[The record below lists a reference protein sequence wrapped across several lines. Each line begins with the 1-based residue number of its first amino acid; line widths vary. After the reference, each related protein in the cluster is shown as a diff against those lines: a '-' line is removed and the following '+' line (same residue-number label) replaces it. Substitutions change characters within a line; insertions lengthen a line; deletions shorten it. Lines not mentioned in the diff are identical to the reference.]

1 MKLANIEYADFLN
14 IGFIQTNL
22 DEKLAWFNS
31 KSRKW
36 NIPMSI
42 TAQRKMLQ
50 EIQQGFSD
58 VVNYADKPNFIILP
72 ELTLPIPNEKDLERL
87 CISSKAIVLAGL
99 DFIQGAKGVQN
110 KAVIMVPDH
119 WPNKRKSRRVSK
131 YYFGKTHFSIP
142 EKDLFHD
149 IGLTEEPDQA
159 TYLFHADIF
168 GKIGVAI
175 CSDFFDLER
184 FVIYRGKIQH
194 LFVISHNQDTESY
207 YFLAEA
213 ISRLVFCNV
222 VICNTGFYGDSIAFS
237 PYNKSFKRYIYRHKG
252 QNLFAT
258 QVIKLPVK
266 DLIKAQI
273 SSPAKSSNDLF
284 KAPPPGYKY
293 SK

>member
-1 MKLANIEYADFLN
+1 MTLTQPKTRIKY
-14 IGFIQTNL
+14 T
-22 DEKLAWFNS
+22 EK
-31 KSRKW
+31 
-36 NIPMSI
+36 
-42 TAQRKMLQ
+42 
-50 EIQQGFSD
+50 E
-58 VVNYADKPNFIILP
+58 
-72 ELTLPIPNEKDLERL
+72 LERL
-87 CISSKAIVLAGL
+87 CIASKAIVIAGL
-99 DFIQGAKGVQN
+99 DFIRGKKGIQN
-110 KAVIMVPDH
+110 KAVIMVPSQ
-119 WPNKRKSRRVSK
+119 WPGVRKSRHVSK
-131 YYFGKTHFSIP
+131 YYVGKTHFSIP
-142 EKDLFHD
+142 EKELFSD

-168 GKIGVAI
+168 GKIGIAI

-237 PYNKSFKRYIYRHKG
+237 PYDKSFKRYIYRHKG
-252 QNLFAT
+252 QDLFAT
-258 QVIKLPVK
+258 QVIKLPVR
-266 DLIKAQI
+266 DLIEAQML
-273 SSPAKSSNDLF
+273 SPKKSNKSLF